1 MTDPAAVGMN
11 TAGMNTVETNTVG
24 MNTARDVWTHI
35 RLAARDSRCR
45 AERVRVP
52 EPMVIEDP
60 AEVRRFGEGGATQPA
75 MRSVYDFNARAL
87 SALTPEGG
95 RVLDLGV
102 GAGQALAHFLRGRPD
117 VTAVGVDLSPTMLAV
132 ARDTFEHHA
141 VAVRVR
147 LVQADIGDLPPD
159 VSGERFD
166 TVATLWTLHQLP
178 DNSALSAVLR
188 RIAALREEHG
198 SAVWLLD
205 FQRLADPRTFPDLL
219 TATEPGYP
227 ARLRADA
234 VHSESAAFTADE
246 LRGQLQAA
254 GLSDARRKTSRP
266 LRMLHAAWLPAAR
279 RAQSGAGR
287 WTAFPLDPVTRR
299 KAALLQRAFGASAA
313 RPFPPRSTQSG

>member
-1 MTDPAAVGMN
+1 MTDPTA
-11 TAGMNTVETNTVG
+11 AGMSTL
-24 MNTARDVWTHI
+24 RDVWTHI

-45 AERVRVP
+45 IERVRIP

-60 AEVRRFGEGGATQPA
+60 AEVQRFSEGGATQPA

-117 VTAVGVDLSPTMLAV
+117 ATAVGVDLSPTMLAA
-132 ARDTFEHHA
+132 ARDTFEQHGLA
-141 VAVRVR
+141 DRVR
-147 LVQADIGDLPPD
+147 LVRADIGDLRPE
-159 VSGERFD
+159 VSAGQFD
-166 TVATLWTLHQLP
+166 TAATLWTLHQLP
-178 DNSALSAVLR
+178 DIGALSATLR
-188 RIAALREEHG
+188 RIAQLREEHG

-219 TATEPGYP
+219 SAIEPGYP
-227 ARLRADA
+227 GRLRADA

-246 LRGQLQAA
+246 LRRQLQAV
-254 GLSDARRKTSRP
+254 GLSDARQQTSRP

-279 RAQSGAGR
+279 QAESDAGR
-287 WTAFPLDPVTRR
+287 WTAVPLDSVTRR

-313 RPFPPRSTQSG
+313 RPFPLRSTQRA